1 MEQGEAG
8 HTQFTTLLL
17 EGHDPSKRKHTH
29 AEAAAVMPGGP
40 RPSLDPAAAA
50 KATAMPRPAQAA
62 GTQPAVV
69 RNVKQCVWC
78 KEPILRGQAAV
89 SVQGQGSCHK
99 GECRELLRASL
110 ARGRDATI
118 SLLRPMLDRP
128 KRSSSR
134 TYTLF
139 C

>member
-1 MEQGEAG
+1 MEQDEAG

-17 EGHDPSKRKHTH
+17 EGHDPSKHKH
-29 AEAAAVMPGGP
+29 AEAAAAAMPGGP

-50 KATAMPRPAQAA
+50 KATAPRPAQA
-62 GTQPAVV
+62 GGMKPAKV

-78 KEPILRGQAAV
+78 KEPILRGQPAV

-118 SLLRPMLDRP
+118 S
-128 KRSSSR
+128 
-134 TYTLF
+134 